1 MEAVLVAG
9 LTNIETT
16 LRVDGF
22 PVAYA
27 PVRYPFFGV
36 DASVSGVGYNVAKAL
51 ASLGNPVRFLSV
63 IGRDLGAALVL
74 GQLRADGLSSAFVVQ
89 EIERTARS
97 VILYD
102 ADGRRMIHV
111 DLKDLQERAYPESL
125 FEAAARD
132 VTLAVLCNINFA
144 RPMLA
149 VMQAR
154 GVPIATDVHTIADPD
169 DAYNADWM
177 SAASVLFMSD
187 EKLPCAPEDW
197 VRQLWDRYDA
207 PVVVIGRGMQGA
219 LLAVR
224 ADGFLERVP
233 AVYTRPVVNTIG
245 AGDALFSSFVHVY
258 SASGDPYLAI
268 RRAMVF
274 ASYKIGATG
283 AADGFLSAEELDR
296 LAAEVYSSPRD

>member
-1 MEAVLVAG
+1 MGAVLVAG

-16 LRVDGF
+16 VRVEGF
-22 PVAYA
+22 PITYT
-27 PVRYPFFGV
+27 PVRYPFFDV

-51 ASLGNPVRFLSV
+51 TALGSPVRFLSI

-74 GQLRADGLSSAFVVQ
+74 GQLRADGLSNAFVVQ

-97 VILYD
+97 AILYD
-102 ADGRRMIHV
+102 ADGQRMIYV
-111 DLKDLQERAYPESL
+111 DLKDLQERAYPEAL

-132 VTLAVLCNINFA
+132 VTLAVLGNINFA

-149 VMQAR
+149 AMQAR
-154 GVPIATDVHTIADPD
+154 GVPIATDVHTISDPD

-177 SAASVLFMSD
+177 RAASVLFMSD

-197 VRQLWDRYDA
+197 VRTLWDRYDA
-207 PVVVIGRGMQGA
+207 PIVVIGRGTQGA

-233 AVYTRPVVNTIG
+233 AVYTRPVVSTIG

-258 SASGDPYLAI
+258 RATNDPYRAI
-268 RRAMVF
+268 RRALVF
-274 ASYKIGATG
+274 ASYKIGVTG

-296 LAAEVYSSPRD
+296 LAAEVGGSPRD

>member
-36 DASVSGVGYNVAKAL
+36 DATVSGVGYNVATAL

-74 GQLRADGLSSAFVVQ
+74 EQLRADGLSSAFVVQ

-154 GVPIATDVHTIADPD
+154 GAGTADRGSAESLYGARKYDVREGPGICRFACGSRSPSKHQ
-169 DAYNADWM
+169 
-177 SAASVLFMSD
+177 
-187 EKLPCAPEDW
+187 
-197 VRQLWDRYDA
+197 R
-207 PVVVIGRGMQGA
+207 
-219 LLAVR
+219 
-224 ADGFLERVP
+224 
-233 AVYTRPVVNTIG
+233 
-245 AGDALFSSFVHVY
+245 SFV
-258 SASGDPYLAI
+258 I
-268 RRAMVF
+268 ICRRGADMFNATLPVL
-274 ASYKIGATG
+274 SEKIEA
-283 AADGFLSAEELDR
+283 
-296 LAAEVYSSPRD
+296 